1 LSVMFLQRD
10 QFISAPAAF
19 ARSSPPLTYF
29 LGWKSREDER
39 ETCTGEALVMGP
51 GFPFVCPPTR
61 MPDTRQFALLSLAIV
76 LLGPAA
82 AARAQQFEVPTVA
95 RSAIVS
101 GTNDYRQ
108 QKGLPPLRQSTSASQ
123 VAQAY
128 ATYLARTGKTGHG
141 ADGRNPAKRLHA
153 AGVKFCKFR
162 GENWHRSWTRPK
174 PAPAGP
180 AVAKALRYW
189 KNSPGHE
196 RALSS
201 ASTEVG
207 IGVAGWRHGNQWY
220 YVAVQ
225 MFLDTSCFVGAAPGP
240 YNPPRPERNPKRL

>member
-1 LSVMFLQRD
+1 M
-10 QFISAPAAF
+10 
-19 ARSSPPLTYF
+19 
-29 LGWKSREDER
+29 ER
-39 ETCTGEALVMGP
+39 GKPWSWGQASLLFGCR
-51 GFPFVCPPTR
+51 PTR
-61 MPDTRQFALLSLAIV
+61 MPDTRQAVFLSLAIV

-82 AARAQQFEVPTVA
+82 AARAQQFEVPIVA

-108 QKGLPPLRQSTSASQ
+108 QRGLPPLRQSTPASQ

-128 ATYLARTGKTGHG
+128 AAYLARTGKTGHG

-174 PAPAGP
+174 PAPAGA
-180 AVAKALRYW
+180 AVAKALRFW

-240 YNPPRPERNPKRL
+240 NNPPRPERNPRRL